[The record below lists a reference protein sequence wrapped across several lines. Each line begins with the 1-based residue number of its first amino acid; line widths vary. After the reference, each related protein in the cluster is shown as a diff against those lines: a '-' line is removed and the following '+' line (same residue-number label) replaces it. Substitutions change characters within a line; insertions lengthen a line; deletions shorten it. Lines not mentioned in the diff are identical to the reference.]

1 MQAVYVHGFAS
12 SGRSAKAAYFSERFS
27 AHGVDLHHPDFN
39 EPDFSTLTVTR
50 MLEQLADELASLP
63 PGPVTLIGSSLGAV
77 VAIYTA
83 ARAEERVE
91 RLVLLA
97 PAVRFPADA
106 HRVLG
111 RDALERWHA
120 SGTLELFHFGE
131 RRMRQLNYG
140 FYEDGLRYD
149 VMGVDARQPTLIFQG
164 VRDESVDYRDVERYA
179 SARPNATLVLMDDD
193 HLLMASLS
201 RIWSGM
207 AEFLGLA

>member
-1 MQAVYVHGFAS
+1 MQVVYVHGFAS
-12 SGRSAKAAYFSERFS
+12 SGRSAKATYFHERFG
-27 AHGVDLHHPDFN
+27 AFGIDLHRPDFN

-50 MLEQLADELASLP
+50 MLDRLADELVSLSSA
-63 PGPVTLIGSSLGAV
+63 PVTLIGSSLGAV
-77 VAIYTA
+77 VAIYAA
-83 ARAEERVE
+83 ARAPERVD

-111 RDALERWHA
+111 REALERWRS
-120 SGTLELFHFGE
+120 SGTLELYHFGD
-131 RRMRQLNYG
+131 RRMRQLKYG

-149 VMGVDARQPTLIFQG
+149 VTGVDTPQPMLIFQG
-164 VRDESVDYRDVERYA
+164 VRDEAVDYRDVEQYA
-179 SARPNATLVLMDDD
+179 SARSQATLVLMDDD
-193 HLLMASLS
+193 HLLMASLP